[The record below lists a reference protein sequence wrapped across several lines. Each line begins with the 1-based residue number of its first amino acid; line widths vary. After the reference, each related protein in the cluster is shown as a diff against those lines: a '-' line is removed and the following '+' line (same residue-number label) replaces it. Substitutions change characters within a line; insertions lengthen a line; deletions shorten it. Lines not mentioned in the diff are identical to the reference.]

1 MSEFRRPDPA
11 PLPDVDATTVGAE
24 DSANSENAENAAH
37 EDGTV
42 NTAGATPNPQR
53 TEEHSEQPADPR
65 EDARGEARER
75 RGPVFGTIFWGA
87 LLLVIA
93 LLVGI
98 HSVPA
103 VTVDPTVLLIGA
115 VVALGCLL
123 VVAGVAAAVRGP
135 NR

>member
-1 MSEFRRPDPA
+1 MSEFQRPDPA
-11 PLPDVDATTVGAE
+11 PLPDDATSEGAE
-24 DSANSENAENAAH
+24 DTA
-37 EDGTV
+37 
-42 NTAGATPNPQR
+42 NTARPTPDPQR
-53 TEEHSEQPADPR
+53 AEEHSEKTEDHRPNARADV
-65 EDARGEARER
+65 RER

-103 VTVDPTVLLIGA
+103 VTIDPTVLLIGA

-123 VVAGVAAAVRGP
+123 VVAGIAAAVRRP
-135 NR
+135 LR